1 MRPEIPDD
9 LCEAIN
15 EDLESR
21 FRSSSVKNLARKTV
35 SGGKLGGV
43 PPRRAN
49 RVQELLASKSR
60 SYSEDSRFG
69 TAQFKS
75 IHHVQNT
82 KPLPPS
88 RARRILLCIR

>member
-1 MRPEIPDD
+1 MRSEIPDD

-21 FRSSSVKNLARKTV
+21 LRSSGVKNLARKTV
-35 SGGKLGGV
+35 SGGEVGGV
-43 PPRRAN
+43 PSRRAN

-60 SYSEDSRFG
+60 SYFEDPGFR
-69 TAQFKS
+69 TTQFKS

-82 KPLPPS
+82 KPLLPS
-88 RARRILLCIR
+88 RARRILRR